1 MKILLIEDDP
11 LIGHGVSRAMSDAN
25 HNVEWLK
32 QGAGAIEL
40 IRSGD
45 FDALLLDLGLPDQD
59 GSEILQQLRQGSLNI
74 PVIIITARDSVD
86 DRISGLDLG
95 ADDYLV
101 KPFSIA
107 ELQARL
113 RAVSRR
119 KQGSGAP
126 ILETS
131 RLVLDV
137 NNATVTFEG
146 SSQQLS
152 AREFALLEALMRSA
166 GKTFSR
172 EQLESKV
179 YGHDDDIA
187 SNAIEFIIH
196 GLRKKLSKDCI
207 KNIRGLGWM
216 VEP

>member
-11 LIGHGVSRAMSDAN
+11 LIGHGVSRALSEAN

-32 QGAGAIEL
+32 QGAGALEM
-40 IRSGD
+40 IRGGD
-45 FDALLLDLGLPDQD
+45 FDALLLDLGLPDLD
-59 GSEILQQLRQGSLNI
+59 GSEILRQLRQAALNI
-74 PVIIITARDSVD
+74 PVIILTARDSID
-86 DRISGLDLG
+86 DRINGLDLG

-119 KQGSGAP
+119 KQGTGAP
-126 ILETS
+126 VIETS
-131 RLVLDV
+131 RMVLDV
-137 NNATVTFEG
+137 NDATVTFAG

-152 AREFALLEALMRSA
+152 AREFALLEALMRNA

-179 YGHDDDIA
+179 YGNDDEVA
-187 SNAIEFIIH
+187 SNAIEFLIH
-196 GLRKKLSKDCI
+196 GLRKKLSKDSI

>member
-11 LIGHGVSRAMSDAN
+11 LIGHGVSRALADAN

-32 QGAGAIEL
+32 QGKGALEL

-45 FDALLLDLGLPDQD
+45 FDALLLALGLPDQD
-59 GSEILQQLRQGSLNI
+59 GSEILRQLRQAALNI
-74 PVIIITARDSVD
+74 PVIIITARDTVD
-86 DRISGLDLG
+86 DRITGLDLG

-101 KPFSIA
+101 KPFSTA

-126 ILETS
+126 VLETS

-146 SSQQLS
+146 ESQQLS
-152 AREFALLEALMRSA
+152 AREFALLEALMRNA

-179 YGHDDDIA
+179 YDNDDDIA

-207 KNIRGLGWM
+207 KNIRGLGWV

>member
-11 LIGHGVSRAMSDAN
+11 LIGHGVTRAMSEAN

-32 QGAGAIEL
+32 RGEGAIEF
-40 IRSGD
+40 IRDGD

-59 GSEILQQLRQGSLNI
+59 GSEILQQLRQGTVNI

-126 ILETS
+126 FLETS

-137 NNATVTFEG
+137 NTAAVTFEG
-146 SSQQLS
+146 RTQQLS

-179 YGHDDDIA
+179 YGNDDDIA

-196 GLRKKLSKDCI
+196 GLRKKLSKNTI

>member
-11 LIGHGVSRAMSDAN
+11 LIGHGVSQAMSEAK
-25 HNVEWLK
+25 HNIEWLK
-32 QGAGAIEL
+32 QGAGAL
-40 IRSGD
+40 ALLNSGD
-45 FDALLLDLGLPDQD
+45 YDALLLDLGLPDLD
-59 GSEILQQLRQGSLNI
+59 GSEILRQLRQGDLGI

-126 ILETS
+126 VLETS
-131 RLVLDV
+131 NLKLDV
-137 NNATVTFEG
+137 NNAMVTIEG
-146 SSQQLS
+146 KSQQLS
-152 AREFALLEALMRSA
+152 AREFALLETLMRHP
-166 GKTFSR
+166 GQTFNR

-179 YGHDDDIA
+179 YGLDEDIA
-187 SNAIEFIIH
+187 SNAIEFLIH
-196 GLRKKLSKDCI
+196 SLRKKLSKDAI

-216 VEP
+216 VQP

>member
-11 LIGHGVSRAMSDAN
+11 LIGHGVSRAMSEAN

-32 QGAGAIEL
+32 QGAGAVDL
-40 IRSGD
+40 VKSGD
-45 FDALLLDLGLPDQD
+45 YDALLLDLGLPDQD
-59 GSEILQQLRQGSLNI
+59 GARILQQLRQAESSI

-86 DRISGLDLG
+86 DRINGLDLG

-101 KPFSIA
+101 KPFSVA

-126 ILETS
+126 VLETS
-131 RLVLDV
+131 LLKLDV

-146 SSQQLS
+146 SSHQLS
-152 AREFALLEALMRSA
+152 AREFALLEALMMNP
-166 GKTFSR
+166 GQTFNR

-179 YGHDDDIA
+179 YGTEDDIA
-187 SNAIEFIIH
+187 SNAIEFLIH
-196 GLRKKLSKDCI
+196 GLRKKLSKDSI

-216 VEP
+216 VQP